1 MPSLHVVPVAVRR
14 LLARR
19 PWIYWLVVLV
29 IALVA
34 AATVRQRVAGI
45 DEARRGWGETRSV
58 LVALGDAR
66 PGQSIAVEVRDVP
79 AAIVPPAALPGD
91 SAGDALIARQG
102 VSTGEI
108 VTAADVGRSGYEG
121 AAALLPDGWAAVPVV
136 ESPPLGAAIGDRVRV
151 VSDGIVLAPDAIVV
165 DYHDDVTL
173 IAVPVDVAPT
183 VAAGAESGGLAVL
196 LLP

>member
-1 MPSLHVVPVAVRR
+1 
-14 LLARR
+14 
-19 PWIYWLVVLV
+19 VLV
-29 IALVA
+29 IAVLA
-34 AATVRQRVAGI
+34 AGAVRQRVADI

-58 LVALGDAR
+58 LVAREDAR
-66 PGQSIAVEVRDVP
+66 PGQAIDAEVRDVP
-79 AAIVPPAALPGD
+79 AAIVPLAALPG
-91 SAGDALIARQG
+91 AAANDALIARQG

-151 VSDGIVLAPDAIVV
+151 VGDGIVLAPEAIVV